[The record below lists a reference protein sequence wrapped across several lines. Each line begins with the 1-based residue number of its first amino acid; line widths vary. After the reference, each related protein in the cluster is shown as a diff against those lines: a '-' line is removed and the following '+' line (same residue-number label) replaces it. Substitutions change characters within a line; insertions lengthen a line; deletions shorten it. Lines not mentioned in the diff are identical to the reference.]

1 MGSLSEVHQ
10 CLKWRIIAPGNTRV
24 CMVANWLADREHSC
38 CKQNDFFFSSVRQNS
53 ASDSSISGF
62 TY

>member
-10 CLKWRIIAPGNTRV
+10 CLKWRIIAPGNTGV

-38 CKQNDFFFSSVRQNS
+38 CKQNDFFFLQLGKIVPL
-53 ASDSSISGF
+53 IPV
-62 TY
+62 